1 MLESCSNILECE
13 EVLVPSLKNINLIG
27 DIVLSS
33 EDIDKI
39 QEYISKEIKIDINDC
54 TKFLKIFAPTSL
66 ACYLVWNGI
75 LYYRKG
81 NFWTSV
87 EQNTGLFG
95 PNLESKWGN
104 IFLRF
109 LKSHKLPIFKT
120 KDSHIYVT
128 NILIQGTIPNSCLLE
143 YYDKVLH
150 PLVTKELISSDPNE
164 INFLLKN

>member
-1 MLESCSNILECE
+1 MCIR
-13 EVLVPSLKNINLIG
+13 
-27 DIVLSS
+27 DR
-33 EDIDKI
+33 
-39 QEYISKEIKIDINDC
+39 YISKEIKIDINDC

-164 INFLLKN
+164 INFLLKNWRDCEFSRFESEAQLRKLTDTKNDHIRLSQN